1 MDLSRCPDCG
11 KELEPVTFSGPFAFL
26 NQLTA
31 YCDECAAK
39 KTTTLE
45 REAIKED
52 CKRRYFDLHKRGLI
66 TEAFRRA
73 SFSTSKREIEAMNPE
88 AWQFARAW
96 KRAENVYIRGTVGCG
111 KTHMAHCMMRKA
123 FVAGYDVAEV
133 TARQFVKTADLFR
146 DPRNMVEEWKAV
158 DLLLVDDIDKA
169 TWNLDRIDALWELF
183 NARVSAHR
191 RTLITANVG
200 LRDLALMLRARTAD
214 PKTDEIN
221 TSRADAALDRL
232 KPIHQIEMK
241 GKSLR

>member
-1 MDLSRCPDCG
+1 MDSSRCPDCG

-31 YCDECAAK
+31 YCDDCAAR
-39 KTTTLE
+39 KTTALE
-45 REAIKED
+45 RDALAED
-52 CKRRYFDLHKRGLI
+52 CKRRYFDLHKRGLV
-66 TEAFRRA
+66 TEAFRAA
-73 SFSTSKREIEAMNPE
+73 SFSKSRREVESMNPE
-88 AWQFARAW
+88 AWAFARSW
-96 KRAENVYIRGTVGCG
+96 DHSENVYIRGTVGCG
-111 KTHMAHCMMRKA
+111 KTYMAHCMMRKI

-146 DPRNMVEEWKAV
+146 DPRNMIEDWKSV

-169 TWNLDRIDALWELF
+169 TWNMERIDALWELL
-183 NARVSAHR
+183 NARVSAKK

-200 LRDLALMLRARTAD
+200 LRDLALILRARTAD

-232 KPIHQIEMK
+232 KPVAQLEMT
-241 GKSLR
+241 GKSIR